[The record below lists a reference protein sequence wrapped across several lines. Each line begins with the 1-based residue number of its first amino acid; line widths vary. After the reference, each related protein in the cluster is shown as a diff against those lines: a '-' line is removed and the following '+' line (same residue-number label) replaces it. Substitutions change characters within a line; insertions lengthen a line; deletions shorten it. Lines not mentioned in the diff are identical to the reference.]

1 LFVRRHL
8 LVLGGFVAALAI
20 AGAAEASWATSG
32 SGAGYS
38 KASSIPAGSVPSHTI
53 STYPNV
59 GLNWTALSVAGAPV
73 SYTVRRYSE
82 AGTLQAIGASCSGSV
97 ATNSCTE
104 NAVPVGRWQYTTQA
118 TKGGWLGTESA
129 KSTTVEIAAPPT
141 TLTCT
146 NCHTYSG
153 TGTVYVNSTNRT
165 TVQLQATLPATSLA
179 TDTANLSLTDS
190 ASHTVSTSKPA
201 TAGAGTVVFST
212 LSTATFVDGAVNA
225 GSYVTANT
233 GDVSSTKP
241 LALVRDTV
249 APTGSNIVA
258 ANGGTRRR
266 VDDDD
271 TITYTFS
278 EPVDPGTVKS
288 GWTGASTTVTVT
300 FTNVGSND
308 TFVVGGTNLG
318 TVNTTANY
326 VNTSVTCSGSTMVA
340 SGATV
345 TVTLGGCTLS
355 LRNGPNGGDNFQW
368 TPPATIT
375 DLAGNALSSSTV
387 TGSNGTF

>member
-1 LFVRRHL
+1 VRRHR

-32 SGAGYS
+32 NGAGYS

-53 STYPNV
+53 ATYPNV
-59 GLNWTALSVAGAPV
+59 GLNWTALSVGGAAP

-82 AGTLQAIGASCSGSV
+82 AGTLQSIGASCSGSI

-104 NAVPVGRWQYTTQA
+104 NAAPVGRWQYTTQA
-118 TKGGWLGTESA
+118 TKGGWLGAESA
-129 KSTTVEIAAPPT
+129 RSTTVEIAAPPT
-141 TLTCT
+141 SLTCT

-153 TGTVYVNSTNRT
+153 TGTVYVNSANGTA
-165 TVQLQATLPATSLA
+165 VQLQAVLPATSLA

-201 TAGAGTVVFST
+201 PAGAGTVVFST
-212 LSTATFVDGAVNA
+212 LSTGTFVDGAVTA
-225 GSYVTANT
+225 GSYVTADT
-233 GDVSSTKP
+233 GDVSSTRS

-249 APTGSNIVA
+249 SPSAANIVA
-258 ANGGTRRR
+258 ANGGTRR
-266 VDDDD
+266 VIDNTD

-288 GWTGASTTVTVT
+288 GWTGSSTAVGVT
-300 FTNVGSND
+300 FTNAGAND
-308 TFVVGGTNLG
+308 TFTVGGTNLG

-326 VNTSVTCSGSTMVA
+326 VMSGTVTCSGSTMVA

-345 TVTLGGCTLS
+345 TITLGTCVGST
-355 LRNGPNGGDNFQW
+355 RNGPNGGDNFQW
-368 TPPATIT
+368 TPNAAVT
-375 DLAGNALSSSTV
+375 DLAGNPMSTTVV
-387 TGSNGTF
+387 TGSTGTF